1 MRGNKSRIRYAWW
14 EYVAYVFTTAG
25 LIVVGSLALIAIAA
39 VRLIVD
45 MNIRK
50 AILGIIILLLV
61 LIGYGWWQFE
71 RDHDLGEEAVSI
83 IIQKGDSFGL
93 VARRLVDQHVVQSQ
107 RVLSIA
113 ARLNGVDKRLI
124 PGRYDF
130 SGEVSCRSVL
140 ERLKAG
146 DFLRIRVT
154 IPEGA
159 TLRQVASILSTRLEF
174 DTMAVMELAG
184 DSQFVRNLSIPCL
197 EGYLFPETYFFPWG
211 TDAKAAISET
221 VRQFFSETESVWP
234 DSIVLGLSRDEVIV
248 LASIIEAE
256 TALDRERQL
265 VASVYVNRLRRNM
278 KLDADPTVVYGLGE
292 LDRPLNRRD
301 LRQDTPYNTYLHRGL
316 PPSAINSPGLASIR
330 AALNPAETDYY
341 YFVADQSGGHKFSRT
356 NAEHNRA
363 RRRIKSQKR

>member
-1 MRGNKSRIRYAWW
+1 
-14 EYVAYVFTTAG
+14 
-25 LIVVGSLALIAIAA
+25 
-39 VRLIVD
+39 

-159 TLRQVASILSTRLEF
+159 TLRQV
-174 DTMAVMELAG
+174 
-184 DSQFVRNLSIPCL
+184 
-197 EGYLFPETYFFPWG
+197 
-211 TDAKAAISET
+211 
-221 VRQFFSETESVWP
+221 
-234 DSIVLGLSRDEVIV
+234 
-248 LASIIEAE
+248 
-256 TALDRERQL
+256 
-265 VASVYVNRLRRNM
+265 
-278 KLDADPTVVYGLGE
+278 
-292 LDRPLNRRD
+292 
-301 LRQDTPYNTYLHRGL
+301 
-316 PPSAINSPGLASIR
+316 
-330 AALNPAETDYY
+330 
-341 YFVADQSGGHKFSRT
+341 
-356 NAEHNRA
+356 
-363 RRRIKSQKR
+363 

>member
-1 MRGNKSRIRYAWW
+1 
-14 EYVAYVFTTAG
+14 
-25 LIVVGSLALIAIAA
+25 
-39 VRLIVD
+39 
-45 MNIRK
+45 
-50 AILGIIILLLV
+50 
-61 LIGYGWWQFE
+61 
-71 RDHDLGEEAVSI
+71 
-83 IIQKGDSFGL
+83 
-93 VARRLVDQHVVQSQ
+93 
-107 RVLSIA
+107 
-113 ARLNGVDKRLI
+113 
-124 PGRYDF
+124 
-130 SGEVSCRSVL
+130 
-140 ERLKAG
+140 
-146 DFLRIRVT
+146 
-154 IPEGA
+154 
-159 TLRQVASILSTRLEF
+159 TRLEF